1 MTLRL
6 RYRWKLVALL
16 FVAGTL
22 NYADRTAISAVFP
35 LLRDDLQLSDM
46 ALGTVGTLFL
56 WAYALGSPAAGYLAD
71 RMSRSR
77 LVVGSLAAW
86 SLIMVL
92 TGLAWN
98 LPALLVLRVL
108 LGLAECAYLPAAV
121 ALVADFHD
129 AGTRATA
136 ISLHSQGLGFGPVL
150 GASAAGFL
158 GDRFGWRSGFFALG
172 GAGLLLALA
181 MRRRL
186 LDRAVPDPSALP
198 VRSKGAFVRNL
209 RAVLRIPSC
218 WILLL
223 QGMAISAAIWMFL
236 NWLPLYFNETFGMSL
251 AAAGFAA
258 TFLPK
263 IATTAGSL
271 GGAVL
276 SDRMARTQGERR
288 MLLQSGAYLCAAP
301 FLLVFLGDTP
311 FWPLAGGIACFYL
324 FRSLGSVNDT
334 PLVCDLLPP
343 RQRSTALGLY
353 NMVNTLAG
361 GVGIL
366 AAGFGKRHFGLAGVF
381 AGVSALI
388 AAAGVLTLA
397 GYVWFLRRDLA
408 SASRAEQ

>member
-46 ALGTVGTLFL
+46 ALGAVGTLFL

-158 GDRFGWRSGFFALG
+158 GDRFGLAKRIHCAGRS
-172 GAGLLLALA
+172 
-181 MRRRL
+181 R
-186 LDRAVPDPSALP
+186 P
-198 VRSKGAFVRNL
+198 
-209 RAVLRIPSC
+209 
-218 WILLL
+218 
-223 QGMAISAAIWMFL
+223 AA
-236 NWLPLYFNETFGMSL
+236 
-251 AAAGFAA
+251 
-258 TFLPK
+258 
-263 IATTAGSL
+263 
-271 GGAVL
+271 
-276 SDRMARTQGERR
+276 R
-288 MLLQSGAYLCAAP
+288 
-301 FLLVFLGDTP
+301 LGD
-311 FWPLAGGIACFYL
+311 AEK
-324 FRSLGSVNDT
+324 
-334 PLVCDLLPP
+334 
-343 RQRSTALGLY
+343 
-353 NMVNTLAG
+353 
-361 GVGIL
+361 
-366 AAGFGKRHFGLAGVF
+366 AA
-381 AGVSALI
+381 
-388 AAAGVLTLA
+388 
-397 GYVWFLRRDLA
+397 
-408 SASRAEQ
+408 